1 MSDETFAVPTSS
13 EPGSAMTAPSEADY
27 DAILAAVMETV
38 RGRWFLTEYSSRNRH
53 ADTELIL
60 TAINRIESTL
70 RGERTTQSIDRF
82 RHDLVEMAKAI
93 AHTKGEIAELGKIGD
108 ATVELES
115 IVHATEQATS
125 SILAA
130 AEQIQEVA
138 WTMREQGSDGEL
150 ADQIESR
157 ATDIYTALATH
168 ELTGQ
173 RTQKVVQV
181 MHHLEDRIL
190 EMIDI
195 WGGESGPMNGA
206 ALPDPSYSNGG
217 SAHRDDLAQVA
228 FETQQV
234 AVETQK
240 ALPEP
245 SHSSL
250 NGNGHQP
257 PHANGHIIV
266 EHDLE
271 ESMREVLA
279 QAPVKTPAAP
289 AAPQTTDEKSRGQ
302 EPPTPLQSAG
312 PSDTMGLVFPAD
324 GEPMPLRSSDSGS
337 TPLVVLSQPA
347 FHSGPVLVTPE
358 SGWANAAAIEAMTAP
373 ALDSVI
379 IISDDQSESPDQG
392 AEAPPDLYALH
403 VERSP
408 GARAGRADPRPPHDA
423 QAGQNEAGEDDASI
437 VELRNGIFEFA
448 PLPLSSG
455 LTAGEAATPD
465 RVSPEK
471 SEAKPVEPPLTGVA
485 TLRIKAEPATD
496 RLEARP
502 APVVPIADA
511 APPAATSPAIVG
523 SDAPAETKAAPVV
536 PAVPPPAAKTPAPP
550 AVSVPEST
558 ARAATPAE
566 EPRRAPGSAA
576 KAEPAKTAPEKPIAP
591 TAPSASPT
599 PAAAAMNALP
609 AAEIAKQDKQVSQA
623 SPGPAAA
630 AEKSGAPASTAS
642 ATAAQ
647 PAKSARPSA
656 PLNVDPLAA
665 LAALSDEEKIALF
678 S

>member
-108 ATVELES
+108 ATIELES
-115 IVHATEQATS
+115 IVQATEQATS

-138 WTMREQGSDGEL
+138 WTMREQGSDNEL

-157 ATDIYTALATH
+157 ATDIYTALASY

-195 WGGESGPMNGA
+195 WGGEPATSNGA
-206 ALPDPSYSNGG
+206 ALPDPSYNNGG

-289 AAPQTTDEKSRGQ
+289 AAPRTTDEKSRGQ

-408 GARAGRADPRPPHDA
+408 GARAGRADSHPLHDA
-423 QAGQNEAGEDDASI
+423 QAARDEATEDDATSI
-437 VELRNGIFEFA
+437 VELRNGVFEFA
-448 PLPLSSG
+448 PLPLSLGPTSG
-455 LTAGEAATPD
+455 PAAAPEH
-465 RVSPEK
+465 VSSQK
-471 SEAKPVEPPLTGVA
+471 SEAEPVEPPLTRVA
-485 TLRIKAEPATD
+485 TLRIKAEPATE
-496 RLEARP
+496 RVEPRAETI
-502 APVVPIADA
+502 VPIAHPA
-511 APPAATSPAIVG
+511 QPAATGPVIAA
-523 SDAPAETKAAPVV
+523 SDNTAETKASPVV
-536 PAVPPPAAKTPAPP
+536 TRAEAKTPVA
-550 AVSVPEST
+550 AATTEVESR
-558 ARAATPAE
+558 ARATTPAE
-566 EPRRAPGSAA
+566 EARRVVSPEA
-576 KAEPAKTAPEKPIAP
+576 KAVVEAPKTAPEKLVAP
-591 TAPSASPT
+591 LSV
-599 PAAAAMNALP
+599 AAAANAVS
-609 AAEIAKQDKQVSQA
+609 AEATAKQDQQVSRPQA
-623 SPGPAAA
+623 PPVPPVAP
-630 AEKSGAPASTAS
+630 AEKVEAPASTPS
-642 ATAAQ
+642 AAAGATQ
-647 PAKSARPSA
+647 AAKSVRPSA

-665 LAALSDEEKIALF
+665 LAALTDEEKIALF